1 MRGLCVTLKYV
12 LNFELRATTLLRM
25 NIDCYTDTQP
35 TLPELVKLKI
45 PQMIGQDYETFGT
58 VLLNDERGK
67 MIDAIVEA
75 NSARA
80 KEINMAI
87 LKKWLRGEGKQ
98 PVTWGTL
105 VQVLKDSDLKSV
117 AKEIEAAISSPLL

>member
-1 MRGLCVTLKYV
+1 MPC
-12 LNFELRATTLLRM
+12 
-25 NIDCYTDTQP
+25 
-35 TLPELVKLKI
+35 
-45 PQMIGQDYETFGT
+45 
-58 VLLNDERGK
+58 
-67 MIDAIVEA
+67 IVEA